1 MESIIIGALVILLLI
16 VAILVYC
23 GMVVASRE
31 DEAMKKLFEEM
42 EEKRKGKK

>member
-1 MESIIIGALVILLLI
+1 MSGTVIVGIILALFLLLLFI
-16 VAILVYC
+16 YC
-23 GMVVASRE
+23 GIVVAARE